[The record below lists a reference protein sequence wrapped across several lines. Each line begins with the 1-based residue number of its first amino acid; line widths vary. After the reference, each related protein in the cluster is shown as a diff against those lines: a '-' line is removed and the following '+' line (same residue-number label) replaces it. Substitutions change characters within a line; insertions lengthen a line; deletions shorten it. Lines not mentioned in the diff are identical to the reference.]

1 MIIVVLLL
9 LGLCLGSFT
18 NALVW
23 RLHEQT
29 RSKSKKASKDLSI
42 TQGRSM
48 CPDCNHQL
56 GVWDLIPVFSWLGL
70 KGKCRYCHKPISPQ
84 YPFVELLTAALF
96 IFSYSVWPYGW
107 AGIGIFQFAVWL
119 GVLTGFMALTVY
131 DARWQILPSR
141 VLYPVGFL
149 AALQVIVLTF
159 AQRDWHVAFG
169 ALLGVICLG
178 GLFYAL
184 FQVSGGRWIGGGDVR
199 LGVVIGLLVGGPA
212 EAILV
217 LFIASLLG
225 TLVALPPLITKK
237 PELTR
242 RVAFGPFLIVA
253 TVIVY
258 LFGASL
264 INWYKTH
271 FLLL

>member
-1 MIIVVLLL
+1 
-9 LGLCLGSFT
+9 
-18 NALVW
+18 
-23 RLHEQT
+23 
-29 RSKSKKASKDLSI
+29 
-42 TQGRSM
+42 M
-48 CPDCNHQL
+48 CPDCHHQL
-56 GVWDLIPVFSWLGL
+56 GFWDLIPVFSWLGL

-84 YPFVELLTAALF
+84 YPLVELLTAALF
-96 IFSYSVWPYGW
+96 IFSYAVWPYGW
-107 AGIGIFQFAVWL
+107 ADIGIFQFAVWL
-119 GVLTGFMALTVY
+119 GVSTGFMALTIY

-141 VLYPVGFL
+141 VLYPVGVL
-149 AALQVIVLTF
+149 AALQVVVLTF
-159 AQRDWHVAFG
+159 AQRDWQVAFG

-225 TLVALPPLITKK
+225 TMFALPSLITKK

-242 RVAFGPFLIVA
+242 RVAFGPFLVVA